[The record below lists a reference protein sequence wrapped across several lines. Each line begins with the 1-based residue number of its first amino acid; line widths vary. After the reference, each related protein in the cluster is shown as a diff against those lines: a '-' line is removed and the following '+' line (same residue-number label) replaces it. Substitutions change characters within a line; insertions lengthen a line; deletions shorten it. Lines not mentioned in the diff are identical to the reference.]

1 MKWIQCFLIITVFV
15 VLPGPASALEDVD
28 VDELRAQFES
38 IVQGLNDNSFDRFR
52 RATATRE
59 LTERIF
65 HNRLIEPQVKKAFT
79 SDASASI
86 EQMFTSSF
94 PPSKK
99 EILGTL
105 VDFRFR
111 GSEGR
116 AVVRYAA
123 SGYRYVYHVYE
134 LKLDQKGRMVI
145 ADWID
150 YYQAN
155 RFSEEAGDALVMAM
169 PSKPATRNMLENKN
183 LGEAEIFQVSEL
195 FKAVR
200 DNKAER
206 FFQIYD
212 GMDESLHAET
222 TIMKLNLFLALT
234 VRNAVRVE
242 NAAEMLAAKRP
253 NDPLF
258 SLRLVEYYIPT
269 RQYDKA
275 IDALVW
281 LQDEIGI
288 KDGATESLKA
298 SAALAMGNIA
308 DAEEYAL
315 QATLNEPALELSWW
329 SLLRAR
335 TRAEDYSGATE
346 ALVHLEDDFGHDL
359 DPQQLKKDPFLKVL
373 ADQQEYLDWRA
384 SRD

>member
-1 MKWIQCFLIITVFV
+1 MKWIQCLMV
-15 VLPGPASALEDVD
+15 VAVCMGLPGLASALEDAD
-28 VDELRAQFES
+28 ADELRAQFES
-38 IVQGLNDNSFDRFR
+38 IVQGLNDNSYDRFR
-52 RATATRE
+52 RAIATRE
-59 LTERIF
+59 LTEKILR
-65 HNRLIEPQVKKAFT
+65 NRLIEPDVKKAFT

-94 PPSKK
+94 PPTKK

-105 VDFRFR
+105 VDFQFR
-111 GSEGR
+111 GGEGR

-134 LKLDQKGRMVI
+134 LRFDQKGRMVI
-145 ADWID
+145 VDWID

-155 RFSEEAGDALVMAM
+155 RFSAEAGDALVMAR

-183 LGEAEIFQVSEL
+183 LGDAEIFQVAEL

-212 GMDESLHAET
+212 GMDESLHDEM

-234 VRNAVRVE
+234 VRDAVRIE
-242 NAAEMLAAKRP
+242 NAAEMLVAKRP

-258 SLRLVEYYIPT
+258 SLRLIEYYIPT

-275 IDALVW
+275 IDALLR

-298 SAALAMGNIA
+298 TAALAMGNIA

-315 QATLNEPALELSWW
+315 QATINEPSLELSWW

-335 TRAEDYSGATE
+335 TRAADYSAATE
-346 ALVHLEDDFGHDL
+346 ALARLEDDFGHNL
-359 DPQQLKKDPFLKVL
+359 GPQTLKKDPFLKVL
-373 ADQQEYLDWRA
+373 ADQQEYLDWRS

>member
-1 MKWIQCFLIITVFV
+1 MKWVQCLVVFTAFMG
-15 VLPGPASALEDVD
+15 LPGAVSALEGVD
-28 VDELRAQFES
+28 VEKLRAQFES

-59 LTERIF
+59 LVERIF
-65 HNRLIEPQVKKAFT
+65 RNRLIEPDVKKAFT

-94 PPSKK
+94 PPTKK

-105 VDFRFR
+105 VDFRFS

-123 SGYRYVYHVYE
+123 SGYRYAYHIYE
-134 LKLDQKGRMVI
+134 LRLDEKGRMVI
-145 ADWID
+145 VDWID

-155 RFSEEAGDALVMAM
+155 RFSAEAGDALVMAR
-169 PSKPATRNMLENKN
+169 PSRPATRKMLENKN
-183 LGEAEIFQVSEL
+183 LGESELFQVSEL

-212 GMDESLHAET
+212 DMDESLHAEIT
-222 TIMKLNLFLALT
+222 VMKLNLFLAL
-234 VRNAVRVE
+234 AVRDAVRIE
-242 NAAEMLAAKRP
+242 NAAERLAAKRP
-253 NDPLF
+253 DDPLF
-258 SLRLVEYYIPT
+258 SLRLIEYYIPT

-275 IDALVW
+275 IDALVR

-315 QATLNEPALELSWW
+315 QATLNEPSLELSWW

-335 TRAEDYSGATE
+335 TRAEDYGAATE
-346 ALVHLEDDFGHDL
+346 ALAHLEDDFGHNL
-359 DPQQLKKDPFLKVL
+359 DPQKLKKDPFLKVL
-373 ADQQEYLDWRA
+373 ADKQEYLDWRA